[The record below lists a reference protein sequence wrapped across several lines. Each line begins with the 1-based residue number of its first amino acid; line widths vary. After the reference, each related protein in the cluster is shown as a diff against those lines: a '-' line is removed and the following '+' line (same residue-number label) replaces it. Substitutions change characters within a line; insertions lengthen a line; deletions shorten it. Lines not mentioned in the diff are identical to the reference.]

1 LAIVLGILLALA
13 LAVVL
18 LAAALIRWVRRQR
31 AKDAREYSPETD
43 DPALL
48 HAEIGRLQP
57 CLLQIALDG
66 VDELRQGWRE
76 SERAE
81 LRAGVEG
88 ILEEWA
94 ATHEGLLAKLE
105 DNRYQLLVQQPM
117 LRRMAETKFAVLDA
131 VRAYQFRGRRAG
143 VTVSIGVGQGST
155 FAECGANSRQA
166 LDLALGRGGDQAAV
180 KNPDLSYEFFGGVSR
195 QVERTGKV
203 RVRLMATAFAELIR
217 GCEQVYAV
225 GHRHADFDALGAA
238 AGVCAMAKAQGR
250 PAYIVLERETC
261 MAGPLLALWDGS
273 PEGVPEIIPPAKAL
287 AGLTAKTL
295 VVLVDT
301 HVAHLAESELLIEQ
315 AKLTAVIDHHR
326 QAVDHLQGAL
336 VFHIDPG
343 VSSSCEMVAELLQ
356 YTEPAPK
363 LSPRQADGLLAGIML
378 DTRDFVLR
386 TGAATFEA
394 AAWLRARGADPVRV
408 KGLFAGGQEEIRRK
422 MDIVLRAKMI
432 GRCAVSIV
440 PPERAGIVPP
450 ERAGIVPPERAGIVP
465 PERAG
470 IVPPERAG
478 IVLPGEQGQCLRRV
492 CSQAADELLGV
503 EGVDA
508 AFILF
513 AEGENIHISARS
525 MGARNV
531 QVIMEKLGGGGHQ
544 TMAAAQLPMEEYSME
559 DAVKALVDALDSR

>member
-1 LAIVLGILLALA
+1 MFLLPKHLAIVLGILLALA

-31 AKDAREYSPETD
+31 KKDARVYSAETD

-66 VDELRQGWRE
+66 VDELRRGWRE

-81 LRAGVEG
+81 LRAGIEA

-94 ATHEGLLAKLE
+94 AAHEGLLARLG

-117 LRRMAETKFAVLDA
+117 LRRMAQAKFAVLDE
-131 VRAYQFRGRRAG
+131 VREYQFRGKNVG

-155 FAECGANSRQA
+155 FAQCGANSRQA

-195 QVERTGKV
+195 RVEKTEKV

-217 GCEQVYAV
+217 GCDQVYAM
-225 GHRHADFDALGAA
+225 GHQRADFDALGAA
-238 AGVCAMAKAQGR
+238 AGVCAMARAQGK
-250 PAYIVLERETC
+250 PAFIVLERESC
-261 MAGPLLALWDGS
+261 MAQPLLTLWQGQ
-273 PEGVPEIIPPAKAL
+273 EGAPEIIHPHKAL
-287 AGLTAKTL
+287 SGLTAKTL

-301 HVAHLAESELLIEQ
+301 HVSRLAESPQLLER
-315 AKLTAVIDHHR
+315 ARLTAVIDHHR
-326 QAVDHLQGAL
+326 QAVDHIQGAT
-336 VFHIDPG
+336 VFHTDPG
-343 VSSSCEMVAELLQ
+343 ASSSSEMVTELLQ
-356 YTEPAPK
+356 YTEPAPR
-363 LSPRQADGLLAGIML
+363 LSGLQADGLLAGIML
-378 DTRDFVLR
+378 DTRSFVLR

-408 KGLFAGGQEEIRRK
+408 KNLFAGGQDDIRRK
-422 MDIVLRAKMI
+422 MELVLRAKLI
-432 GRCAVSIV
+432 GRCAVSIAR
-440 PPERAGIVPP
+440 PSEEGLCQRM
-450 ERAGIVPPERAGIVP
+450 
-465 PERAG
+465 
-470 IVPPERAG
+470 
-478 IVLPGEQGQCLRRV
+478 V

-513 AEGENIHISARS
+513 AEEGKIHISARS

-544 TMAAAQLPMEEYSME
+544 TMAAAQLPMEQYTME
-559 DAVKALVDALDSR
+559 DAVKALMEVIDDRH

>member
-1 LAIVLGILLALA
+1 MAVVLGILLALA

-31 AKDAREYSPETD
+31 VKDARAYSPDTD

-66 VDELRQGWRE
+66 ADELRQGWRE

-81 LRAGVEG
+81 LRAGIEA

-94 ATHEGLLAKLE
+94 ARYEGHLTKLG

-117 LRRMAETKFAVLDA
+117 LRRMAESKFDVLDS
-131 VRAYQFRGRRAG
+131 VRAYQFRGRGAG
-143 VTVSIGVGQGST
+143 VTVSVGVGQGRT
-155 FAECGANSRQA
+155 FGECGANSRQA

-180 KNPDLSYEFFGGVSR
+180 KHPDMSFEFFGGVSR

-217 GCEQVYAV
+217 GCEQVYAL
-225 GHRHADFDALGAA
+225 GHKYADFDALGAV
-238 AGVCAMAKAQGR
+238 AGVCAMAAAQGK
-250 PAYIVLERETC
+250 PGAIVLDRESC
-261 MAGPLLALWDGS
+261 MAGPLLALWEEQ
-273 PEGVPEIIPPAKAL
+273 EGAPEIIPPAKAL
-287 AGLTAKTL
+287 DGLAPKTL

-301 HVAHLAESELLIEQ
+301 HVAKLAECPQLLEQ
-315 AKLTAVIDHHR
+315 AKLIAVIDHHR

-336 VFHIDPG
+336 VFHTDPG
-343 VSSSCEMVAELLQ
+343 ASSSCEMVAELLR
-356 YTEPAPK
+356 YTEPAPR
-363 LSPRQADGLLAGIML
+363 LTVPQADGLLAGIML
-378 DTRDFVLR
+378 DTRGFVLR

-394 AAWLRARGADPVRV
+394 AAWLRARGADPVRA
-408 KGLFAGGQEEIRRK
+408 KNLFAGRQEDIGRK
-422 MDIVLRAKMI
+422 MEIVQRAQLI
-432 GRCAVSIV
+432 GRCAVSV
-440 PPERAGIVPP
+440 APPGS
-450 ERAGIVPPERAGIVP
+450 
-465 PERAG
+465 
-470 IVPPERAG
+470 
-478 IVLPGEQGQCLRRV
+478 LRQV

-513 AEGENIHISARS
+513 ADGGTIHISARS

-544 TMAAAQLPMEEYSME
+544 TMAAAQLPAAQYTMEGAVNALME
-559 DAVKALVDALDSR
+559 AVAI

>member
-1 LAIVLGILLALA
+1 MYLLPKHLAIVLGILFALA

-31 AKDAREYSPETD
+31 AKDARVYSPETD

-66 VDELRQGWRE
+66 ADELRRGWRE

-81 LRAGVEG
+81 LRAGIEG

-94 ATHEGLLAKLE
+94 ARYEGLLAKLG

-117 LRRMAETKFAVLDA
+117 LRRMAEAKFGILDD
-131 VRAYQFRGRRAG
+131 VRAFQFRGRAAG
-143 VTVSIGVGQGST
+143 VTVSIGVGQGRT
-155 FAECGANSRQA
+155 FGECGANSRQA
-166 LDLALGRGGDQAAV
+166 LELALGRGGDQAAV
-180 KNPDLSYEFFGGVSR
+180 KNPDLSYEFYGGVSR
-195 QVERTGKV
+195 RVERTEKV
-203 RVRLMATAFAELIR
+203 RVRLTATAFAELIR
-217 GCEQVYAV
+217 GCEQVYV
-225 GHRHADFDALGAA
+225 MGHGQADFDSLGAA
-238 AGVCAMAKAQGR
+238 AGVCALARAQNK
-250 PAYIVLERETC
+250 PAYVVLERDTC
-261 MAGPLLALWDGS
+261 MAQPLLTLWSGQ
-273 PEGVPEIIPPAKAL
+273 EGAPEIIHPRKAL
-287 AGLTAKTL
+287 NDLNAKTL

-301 HVAHLAESELLIEQ
+301 HVARLAECAQLPER
-315 AKLTAVIDHHR
+315 AALTAVIDHHR

-336 VFHIDPG
+336 VFHTDPG
-343 VSSSCEMVAELLQ
+343 ASSACEMVTELLQ
-356 YTEPAPK
+356 YTEPAPR
-363 LSPRQADGLLAGIML
+363 LSPAQADGLLAGIML

-408 KGLFAGGQEEIRRK
+408 KGLFAGSREDIKRK
-422 MDIVLRAKMI
+422 MDIVLRAQMV
-432 GRCAVSIV
+432 GRCAVGVAPPPPV
-440 PPERAGIVPP
+440 P
-450 ERAGIVPPERAGIVP
+450 
-465 PERAG
+465 
-470 IVPPERAG
+470 
-478 IVLPGEQGQCLRRV
+478 GQCQRLV

-513 AEGENIHISARS
+513 AEEGRIYISARS

-531 QVIMEKLGGGGHQ
+531 QVVMEKLGGGGHQ
-544 TMAAAQLPMEEYSME
+544 TMAAAQLEGCTME
-559 DAVKALVDALDSR
+559 DAVKALTEAIGE